1 MDRLMSVVEDRTVVR
16 KYPVYL
22 MLDVSQSMRRP
33 DQTGLSSLDVFVPMV
48 DQLVLS
54 LCGEEW
60 AKPSVWIK
68 VLAFSEH
75 VQVLRDMSPLNREQS
90 FPPLDP
96 KHGTDYAAAL
106 RFLADTHN
114 QDFQRISHS
123 ALRLG
128 HQAQIRPPLVFI
140 ITDGA
145 PYMNGRD
152 QPQADW
158 QQERSRL
165 VDGPMQAWIAAISV
179 RSEHRATLWDLATGN
194 SVGDQRNAFLARP
207 EARAPSLARSIH
219 QCITASIR
227 RSVRAGDRMMATPDG
242 MTMVTRDAYR

>member
-1 MDRLMSVVEDRTVVR
+1 MAVVEDRTVVR

-33 DQTGLSSLDVFVPMV
+33 DETGLSSLDVFVPML
-48 DQLVLS
+48 DQLVFS
-54 LCGEEW
+54 LRGEAW
-60 AKPSVWIK
+60 ARPSVWIK

-75 VQVLRDMSPLNREQS
+75 VQVLRDMTPLNLDRS

-96 KHGTDYAAAL
+96 RHGTDYAAAL
-106 RFLADTHN
+106 RFLADN
-114 QDFQRISHS
+114 YKQDFRRISHS
-123 ALRLG
+123 ASRLG
-128 HQAQIRPPLVFI
+128 HRAQIRPPLVFI

-152 QPQADW
+152 QPEADW
-158 QQERSRL
+158 QRERERL
-165 VDGPMQAWIAAISV
+165 VDGSMQAWIAAISV

-194 SVGDQRNAFLARP
+194 AGGDRRNAFLARP